1 MKKELVTS
9 VKAELKSKLVSSVKT
24 EIKRG
29 LHKEMVAVVDKVKVV
44 EKHVLKHDGEIKEL
58 HQKLD
63 AEITKNQS
71 QKYLRYKQNRRMRNI
86 IFYNIPEETGEDFHK
101 MESKIVDLLKNQ
113 L

>member
-1 MKKELVTS
+1 
-9 VKAELKSKLVSSVKT
+9 
-24 EIKRG
+24 
-29 LHKEMVAVVDKVKVV
+29 MVAVVYKDKVV

-71 QKYLRYKQNRRMRNI
+71 QKYLRYEQNRRTRNI
-86 IFYNIPEETGEDFHK
+86 IFYNIPEETGQAFHK
-101 MESKIVDLLKNQ
+101 LESMIIDLLKNQ